1 MELKEAIKNK
11 TGQEITDAINS
22 MNAEDITML
31 QYDWQGIWAREK
43 QILPTGDWFVWL

>member
-1 MELKEAIKNK
+1 MELLKEAIKDK
-11 TGQEITDAINS
+11 TSKEITDAINS

-43 QILPTGDWFVWL
+43 QILT